1 MSWFFKAGLSAVMV
15 AGVVVLF
22 PISGLARYPDDN
34 GHHYGQL
41 SNPGHHYGQLKHHQA
56 PAPSPPPA
64 PTPSPRPG
72 PATVVSLV
80 ADVISSIPDHSSGDG
95 SSIPDLPIVMP
106 VQQAPS
112 DQVSLG
118 GSAAN
123 EEEDWLVLLILPALL
138 AVWLLVFARAALT
151 ASRRPRKSAA

>member
-80 ADVISSIPDHSSGDG
+80 ADVISSIPD
-95 SSIPDLPIVMP
+95 LPIVMP